1 MISFI
6 RNYFQKRTNI
16 FLENQDYEF
25 AKELHQAIEELAESG
40 KVKRG
45 QLTHLEGIFLDLTD
59 RTQTHPRVPF
69 ATEDRGGMLQNF
81 VKDLGFGNRKIIWKS
96 SDLFNLDIYYDA
108 HWFPASLEMQPL
120 KYREME
126 EAKLL
131 YIDRRINFMEYFFK
145 RLEIYNVTETAKFV
159 KYYEYVDL
167 EKYKKKLRE
176 IFFDLPVMT
185 KEGEFE

>member
-59 RTQTHPRVPF
+59 RNH
-69 ATEDRGGMLQNF
+69 L
-81 VKDLGFGNRKIIWKS
+81 
-96 SDLFNLDIYYDA
+96 IY
-108 HWFPASLEMQPL
+108 L
-120 KYREME
+120 
-126 EAKLL
+126 
-131 YIDRRINFMEYFFK
+131 I
-145 RLEIYNVTETAKFV
+145 
-159 KYYEYVDL
+159 
-167 EKYKKKLRE
+167 
-176 IFFDLPVMT
+176 
-185 KEGEFE
+185 